1 MSIRNVEIQ
10 TIGLHVGTPDH
21 SKVLEF
27 QRKYT
32 KSGIFSCAGVSI
44 FGNLDEIG
52 GVATVTIGTADPTST
67 QKNMKLSLNV
77 RGNSVLQ
84 GDSQTA
90 NALTVSGGK
99 THTARF
105 YGLQH
110 TDAVYIDGD
119 LYVSGNI
126 DGGNKGRLASRF
138 GTADSLPPKSFDIKH
153 PTKGSGWR
161 LRHVSLEG
169 PESAVFY
176 RGRLKESNVINL
188 PDYWK
193 DLVHEDSI
201 TVQLQPIG
209 SNQNLVIQEFNNEFI
224 VIAEDSTNT
233 DLITDLSTI
242 DCFYHVYGERKD
254 INPLIVEYEGNSWE
268 DYPDPNFNPEKVDF
282 DKRTYTD
289 PRFAGPPNTYTA

>member
-1 MSIRNVEIQ
+1 MSFKNITIE
-10 TIGLHVGTPDH
+10 TIGLHVGGSQWNVPDQAIL
-21 SKVLEF
+21 SKAGTL
-27 QRKYT
+27 T
-32 KSGIFSCAGVSI
+32 CSGISI
-44 FGNLDEIG
+44 FGDCSDIG
-52 GVATVTIGTADPTST
+52 GIATVTIGTADENSL
-67 QKNMKLSLNV
+67 QKNMRLSLHV
-77 RGNSVLQ
+77 KGNSVLQ

-119 LYVSGNI
+119 LFVSGSI

-176 RGRLKESNVINL
+176 RGRLTGSNTIEL
-188 PDYWK
+188 PYYWK

-201 TVQLQPIG
+201 TVSIQPIG
-209 SNQNLVIQEFNNEFI
+209 STQKIIVMEYNNEK
-224 VIAEDSTNT
+224 VVLSGNT
-233 DLITDLSTI
+233 D
-242 DCFYHVYGERKD
+242 CFFHVFGERKD
-254 INPLIVEYEGNSWE
+254 VNPLLTEYEGNDRY
-268 DYPDPNFNPEKVDF
+268 DYPDPNFNENSEIPVED
-282 DKRTYTD
+282 RNYTD
-289 PRFAGPPNTYTA
+289 PNYSFPRNTITS

>member
-1 MSIRNVEIQ
+1 MSFKNISIETV
-10 TIGLHVGTPDH
+10 GLHVGGSKWNVPDQKIL
-21 SKVLEF
+21 SKAGTL
-27 QRKYT
+27 T
-32 KSGIFSCAGVSI
+32 CSGMSI
-44 FGNLDEIG
+44 FGDCSDIG
-52 GVATVTIGTADPTST
+52 GIATVTIGTADEDSL
-67 QKNMKLSLNV
+67 QKNMRRSLHV
-77 RGNSVLQ
+77 KGNSMLQ

-119 LYVSGNI
+119 LFVSGSI

-138 GTADSLPPKSFDIKH
+138 GVADSLPPKAFDIEH
-153 PTKGSGWR
+153 PTKGKGWR

-201 TVQLQPIG
+201 TVSIQPIG
-209 SNQNLVIQEFNNEFI
+209 STQKIIVMEFNNEK
-224 VIAEDSTNT
+224 VVLSGNT
-233 DLITDLSTI
+233 D
-242 DCFYHVYGERKD
+242 CFFHVFGERKD
-254 INPLIVEYEGNSWE
+254 VNPLLTEYEGNDRY
-268 DYPDPNFNPEKVDF
+268 DYPDPNFNENSDISVED
-282 DKRTYTD
+282 RNYTD
-289 PRFAGPPNTYTA
+289 PNYNFPRNTITS

>member
-1 MSIRNVEIQ
+1 MSFRNITIE
-10 TIGLHVGTPDH
+10 TIGLHVGESQWNVPDQATL
-21 SKVLEF
+21 SKAGTL
-27 QRKYT
+27 T
-32 KSGIFSCAGVSI
+32 CSGISI
-44 FGNLDEIG
+44 FGDCSDIG
-52 GVATVTIGTADPTST
+52 GIATVTIGTADENSL
-67 QKNMKLSLNV
+67 QKNMRLSLHV
-77 RGNSVLQ
+77 KGNSVLQ

-119 LYVSGNI
+119 LFVSGSI

-176 RGRLKESNVINL
+176 RGRLTGSNTIEL
-188 PDYWK
+188 PYYWK

-201 TVQLQPIG
+201 TVSIQPIG
-209 SNQNLVIQEFNNEFI
+209 STQKIIVMEYNNEK
-224 VIAEDSTNT
+224 VVLSGNT
-233 DLITDLSTI
+233 D
-242 DCFYHVYGERKD
+242 CFFHVFGERKD
-254 INPLIVEYEGNSWE
+254 VNPLLTEYEGNDRY
-268 DYPDPNFNPEKVDF
+268 DYPDPNFNENSEIPVED
-282 DKRTYTD
+282 RNYTD
-289 PRFAGPPNTYTA
+289 PNYSFPRNTITS

>member
-1 MSIRNVEIQ
+1 MSFKNISIETV
-10 TIGLHVGTPDH
+10 GLHVGA
-21 SKVLEF
+21 SKWNVPYQAILSKAGTF
-27 QRKYT
+27 T
-32 KSGIFSCAGVSI
+32 CSGMSI
-44 FGNLDEIG
+44 FGDCSDIG
-52 GVATVTIGTADPTST
+52 GIATVTIGTSDEDSL
-67 QKNMKLSLNV
+67 QKNMRLSLHV
-77 RGNSVLQ
+77 KGNSVLQ

-119 LYVSGNI
+119 LFVSGSI

-176 RGRLKESNVINL
+176 RGRLTGSNTIEL
-188 PDYWK
+188 PYYWK

-201 TVQLQPIG
+201 TVSIQPIG
-209 SNQNLVIQEFNNEFI
+209 STQKIIVMEYNNEK
-224 VIAEDSTNT
+224 VVLSGNT
-233 DLITDLSTI
+233 D
-242 DCFYHVYGERKD
+242 CFFHVFGERKD
-254 INPLIVEYEGNSWE
+254 VNPLLTEYEGNDRY
-268 DYPDPNFNPEKVDF
+268 DYPDPNFNENSEIPVED
-282 DKRTYTD
+282 RNYTD
-289 PRFAGPPNTYTA
+289 PNYSFPRNTITS

>member
-1 MSIRNVEIQ
+1 MSFKNISIETV
-10 TIGLHVGTPDH
+10 GLHVGGSKWNVPDQKIL
-21 SKVLEF
+21 SKAGTL
-27 QRKYT
+27 T
-32 KSGIFSCAGVSI
+32 CSGMSI
-44 FGNLDEIG
+44 FGDCSDIG
-52 GVATVTIGTADPTST
+52 GIATVTIGTADEDSL
-67 QKNMKLSLNV
+67 QKNMRLSLHV
-77 RGNSVLQ
+77 KGNSMLQ

-119 LYVSGNI
+119 LFVSGSI

-153 PTKGSGWR
+153 PTKGDGWR

-201 TVQLQPIG
+201 TVSIQPIG
-209 SNQNLVIQEFNNEFI
+209 STQKIIVMEFNNEK
-224 VIAEDSTNT
+224 VVLSGNT
-233 DLITDLSTI
+233 D
-242 DCFYHVYGERKD
+242 CFFHVFGERKD
-254 INPLIVEYEGNSWE
+254 VNPLLTEYEGNDRY
-268 DYPDPNFNPEKVDF
+268 DYPDPNFNENSEIPVED
-282 DKRTYTD
+282 RNYTD
-289 PRFAGPPNTYTA
+289 PNYSFPRNTITS

>member
-10 TIGLHVGTPDH
+10 TQGLHVGTPDH

-67 QKNMKLSLNV
+67 QQNMKLSLNV

-84 GDSQTA
+84 GDSQTP
-90 NALTVSGGK
+90 NGLRVSGGSSPN
-99 THTARF
+99 
-105 YGLQH
+105 
-110 TDAVYIDGD
+110 AVYIEGD
-119 LYVSGNI
+119 LYVSGAI

-254 INPLIVEYEGNSWE
+254 VNPLLTEYEGNNRY
-268 DYPDPNFNPEKVDF
+268 DYPDPNFNENSEIPVED
-282 DKRTYTD
+282 RNYTD
-289 PRFAGPPNTYTA
+289 PDYSFPRNTITS

>member
-1 MSIRNVEIQ
+1 MSFKNITIE
-10 TIGLHVGTPDH
+10 TIGLHVGGSQWNVPDQAIL
-21 SKVLEF
+21 SKAGTL
-27 QRKYT
+27 T
-32 KSGIFSCAGVSI
+32 CSGISI
-44 FGNLDEIG
+44 FGDCSDIG
-52 GVATVTIGTADPTST
+52 GIATVTIGTADEDSL
-67 QKNMKLSLNV
+67 QKNMRLSLHV
-77 RGNSVLQ
+77 KGNSVLQ
-84 GDSQTA
+84 GDTQTA

-119 LYVSGNI
+119 LFVSGSI

-176 RGRLKESNVINL
+176 RGRLTGSNTIEL
-188 PDYWK
+188 PYYWK

-201 TVQLQPIG
+201 TVSIQPIG
-209 SNQNLVIQEFNNEFI
+209 STQKIIVMEYNNEK
-224 VIAEDSTNT
+224 VVLSGNT
-233 DLITDLSTI
+233 D
-242 DCFYHVYGERKD
+242 CFFHVFGERKD
-254 INPLIVEYEGNSWE
+254 VNPLLTEYEGNDRY
-268 DYPDPNFNPEKVDF
+268 DYPDPNFNENSEIPVED
-282 DKRTYTD
+282 RNYTD
-289 PRFAGPPNTYTA
+289 PNYSFPRNTITS

>member
-1 MSIRNVEIQ
+1 MSLRNVELQ
-10 TIGLHVGTPDH
+10 TVGLHIGSPRLHFETGRNIPLP
-21 SKVLEF
+21 K
-27 QRKYT
+27 
-32 KSGIFSCAGVSI
+32 AGVLTNPGISI
-44 FGNLDEIG
+44 FGDAVDGEK
-52 GVATVTIGTADPTST
+52 ATVTIYPVHADSNQPS
-67 QKNMKLSLNV
+67 MRRSLFVN
-77 RGNSVLQ
+77 GNSVLQ

-119 LYVSGNI
+119 LFVSGSI

-153 PTKGSGWR
+153 PTKGNGWR

-209 SNQNLVIQEFNNEFI
+209 TNQNLVIQEFNNEFI

-233 DLITDLSTI
+233 DLVTDLSTI

-254 INPLIVEYEGNSWE
+254 VNPLLVEYEGNSRY
-268 DYPDPNFNPEKVDF
+268 DYPDPNFREDSNIPSEDRNYRDPKYDF
-282 DKRTYTD
+282 
-289 PRFAGPPNTYTA
+289 PRNTITS

>member
-1 MSIRNVEIQ
+1 MSFKNITIE
-10 TIGLHVGTPDH
+10 TIGLHVGGSQWNVPNQAIL
-21 SKVLEF
+21 SKAGTL
-27 QRKYT
+27 T
-32 KSGIFSCAGVSI
+32 CSGISI
-44 FGNLDEIG
+44 FGDCSDIG
-52 GVATVTIGTADPTST
+52 GIATVTIGTADENSL
-67 QKNMKLSLNV
+67 QKNMRLSLHV
-77 RGNSVLQ
+77 KGNSVLQ

-119 LYVSGNI
+119 LFVSGSI

-153 PTKGSGWR
+153 PTKGNGWR

-176 RGRLKESNVINL
+176 RGRLTGSNTIEL
-188 PDYWK
+188 PYYWK

-201 TVQLQPIG
+201 TVSIQPIG
-209 SNQNLVIQEFNNEFI
+209 STQKIIVMEYNNEK
-224 VIAEDSTNT
+224 VVLSGNT
-233 DLITDLSTI
+233 D
-242 DCFYHVYGERKD
+242 CFFHVFGERKD
-254 INPLIVEYEGNSWE
+254 VNPLLTEYEGNDRY
-268 DYPDPNFNPEKVDF
+268 DYPDPNFNENSEIPVED
-282 DKRTYTD
+282 RNYTD
-289 PRFAGPPNTYTA
+289 PNYSFPRNTITS

>member
-84 GDSQTA
+84 GDKQTPHG
-90 NALTVSGGK
+90 LYVSGGK
-99 THTARF
+99 SVDT
-105 YGLQH
+105 
-110 TDAVYIDGD
+110 VYIKGD
-119 LYVSGNI
+119 LYVSGKI
-126 DGGNKGRLASRF
+126 DGGNKGRLAGRF
-138 GTADSLPPKSFDIKH
+138 STADSLPPKAFDIKH
-153 PTKGSGWR
+153 PTKGDGWR

-254 INPLIVEYEGNSWE
+254 VNPLLTEYEGNDRY
-268 DYPDPNFNPEKVDF
+268 DYPDPNFNENSGISVED
-282 DKRTYTD
+282 RNYTD
-289 PRFAGPPNTYTA
+289 PNYSFPRNTITS

>member
-1 MSIRNVEIQ
+1 MSFKNIQ
-10 TIGLHVGTPDH
+10 IETVGLHVGASKWNVPDQAVL
-21 SKVLEF
+21 SKAGTF
-27 QRKYT
+27 T
-32 KSGIFSCAGVSI
+32 CSGMSI
-44 FGNLDEIG
+44 FGDCSDIG
-52 GVATVTIGTADPTST
+52 GIATVTIGTADEDSL
-67 QKNMKLSLNV
+67 QKNMRRSLHVN
-77 RGNSVLQ
+77 GNSMLQ

-119 LYVSGNI
+119 LFVSGSI

-153 PTKGSGWR
+153 PTKGDGWR

-176 RGRLKESNVINL
+176 RGRLTGSNTIEL
-188 PDYWK
+188 PYYWK

-201 TVQLQPIG
+201 TVSIQPIG
-209 SNQNLVIQEFNNEFI
+209 STQKIIVMEYNNEK
-224 VIAEDSTNT
+224 VVLSGNT
-233 DLITDLSTI
+233 D
-242 DCFYHVYGERKD
+242 CFFHVFGERKD
-254 INPLIVEYEGNSWE
+254 VNPLLTEYEGNDRY
-268 DYPDPNFNPEKVDF
+268 DYPDPNFNENSEISVED
-282 DKRTYTD
+282 RNNTD
-289 PRFAGPPNTYTA
+289 PKYNFPRNTITS

>member
-1 MSIRNVEIQ
+1 MSFKNISIETV
-10 TIGLHVGTPDH
+10 GLHVGA
-21 SKVLEF
+21 SKWNVPYQAILSKAGTF
-27 QRKYT
+27 T
-32 KSGIFSCAGVSI
+32 CSGMSI
-44 FGNLDEIG
+44 FGDCSDIG
-52 GVATVTIGTADPTST
+52 GIATVTIGTSDEDSL
-67 QKNMKLSLNV
+67 QKNMRLSLHV
-77 RGNSVLQ
+77 KGNSVLQ

-119 LYVSGNI
+119 LFVSGSI

-176 RGRLKESNVINL
+176 RGRLTGSNTIEL
-188 PDYWK
+188 PYYWK

-201 TVQLQPIG
+201 TVSIQPIG
-209 SNQNLVIQEFNNEFI
+209 STQKIIVMEFDNEK
-224 VIAEDSTNT
+224 VVLSGNT
-233 DLITDLSTI
+233 D
-242 DCFYHVYGERKD
+242 CFFHVFGERKD
-254 INPLIVEYEGNSWE
+254 VNPLLTEYEGNDRY
-268 DYPDPNFNPEKVDF
+268 DYPDPNFNENSEIPVED
-282 DKRTYTD
+282 RNYTD
-289 PRFAGPPNTYTA
+289 PNYSFPRNTITS

>member
-1 MSIRNVEIQ
+1 
-10 TIGLHVGTPDH
+10 
-21 SKVLEF
+21 
-27 QRKYT
+27 
-32 KSGIFSCAGVSI
+32 
-44 FGNLDEIG
+44 
-52 GVATVTIGTADPTST
+52 
-67 QKNMKLSLNV
+67 MKLSLNV

-84 GDSQTA
+84 GDSQTP
-90 NALTVSGGK
+90 NGLRVSGGSSPN
-99 THTARF
+99 
-105 YGLQH
+105 
-110 TDAVYIDGD
+110 AVYIEGD
-119 LYVSGNI
+119 LYVSGAI

-153 PTKGSGWR
+153 PTKGKGWR

-254 INPLIVEYEGNSWE
+254 VNPLLTEYEGNNRY
-268 DYPDPNFNPEKVDF
+268 DYPDPNFNENSEIPVED
-282 DKRTYTD
+282 RNYTD
-289 PRFAGPPNTYTA
+289 PDYSFPRNTITS